1 MKATLQKDQESVEY
15 IWHPGTFDGLVQIHM
30 FDLNRDYKAFSIEQ
44 KTARV
49 ARMHW
54 RQHVLL
60 GFSRASK

>member
-15 IWHPGTFDGLVQIHM
+15 IWHINGLVQIHM

-54 RQHVLL
+54 DQHIRL